1 MKYPHPWRRLGAL
14 ACTAALTLTLIP
26 AASASGG
33 GYRQSG
39 SLDMDKLS
47 RQEIAALLADNS
59 LELPGQL
66 FEEEPSV
73 TAPYR
78 AGRVTDQALQAA
90 VDRLN
95 ALRRIA
101 GVPDVALDSALSEN
115 AQYGAVL
122 LAASDFSHS
131 PAQPADMDGSFYQTA
146 SEATGSSNICAGR
159 SLTGSVDAF
168 MDDSDAGN
176 IDRLGHRRW
185 QLNPDMGR
193 IGFGYA
199 YSGASRY
206 GAYVAEKVFDRS
218 GAGCDYDFIAWPASG
233 DFPAQEGGTTLF
245 GGSCAWSVT
254 LNPQTY
260 QTPSLS
266 DVTVTL
272 TRESDGRTWTLDSG
286 TRNTSGDYFNVD
298 TGGYGVSNCII
309 FRPSGVDRYE
319 GVYTVEIDGLRTIG
333 GGAVTDF
340 AYQVAFFDAAQSEP
354 EPTPEP
360 TPEPEPEPGTET
372 SFADVPAS
380 AWYYNA
386 VEYVYENGLMS
397 GVSGGRFAPDDTLTR
412 AMLVQTLYA
421 MEGRPA
427 AASAGFADVAS
438 GDWYASAVNWAAANG
453 VVSGVSE
460 TGFGPNNALTR
471 EQLALILYRFAQ
483 YKGYDVTGTSDL
495 TAYADGSS
503 VSNWAAEAMSWAVNA
518 GLISG
523 VGGNQIA
530 PTGTATR
537 AQVAQILMNFC
548 ENVAH

>member
-131 PAQPADMDGSFYQTA
+131 PAQPADMDGIFYQTA

-272 TRESDGRTWTLDSG
+272 TRESDGRTWT
-286 TRNTSGDYFNVD
+286 
-298 TGGYGVSNCII
+298 
-309 FRPSGVDRYE
+309 
-319 GVYTVEIDGLRTIG
+319 
-333 GGAVTDF
+333 
-340 AYQVAFFDAAQSEP
+340 
-354 EPTPEP
+354 
-360 TPEPEPEPGTET
+360 
-372 SFADVPAS
+372 
-380 AWYYNA
+380 
-386 VEYVYENGLMS
+386 
-397 GVSGGRFAPDDTLTR
+397 
-412 AMLVQTLYA
+412 
-421 MEGRPA
+421 
-427 AASAGFADVAS
+427 
-438 GDWYASAVNWAAANG
+438 
-453 VVSGVSE
+453 
-460 TGFGPNNALTR
+460 
-471 EQLALILYRFAQ
+471 
-483 YKGYDVTGTSDL
+483 
-495 TAYADGSS
+495 
-503 VSNWAAEAMSWAVNA
+503 
-518 GLISG
+518 
-523 VGGNQIA
+523 
-530 PTGTATR
+530 
-537 AQVAQILMNFC
+537 
-548 ENVAH
+548 

>member
-122 LAASDFSHS
+122 LAASHFSHS

-380 AWYYNA
+380 AWYAQYA
-386 VEYVYENGLMS
+386 QEAARAGLM
-397 GVSGGRFAPDDTLTR
+397 
-412 AMLVQTLYA
+412 
-421 MEGRPA
+421 
-427 AASAGFADVAS
+427 
-438 GDWYASAVNWAAANG
+438 
-453 VVSGVSE
+453 
-460 TGFGPNNALTR
+460 
-471 EQLALILYRFAQ
+471 
-483 YKGYDVTGTSDL
+483 
-495 TAYADGSS
+495 
-503 VSNWAAEAMSWAVNA
+503 
-518 GLISG
+518 
-523 VGGNQIA
+523 
-530 PTGTATR
+530 TGTAQTRFSPDQTLSVAEVVTLAARLHAERQGETVPQRPGAWYLGAYTYCVDEGLFTTMEVPSGILEQPATRFQMVELLDRAVPDSEKTAIHGDAAAPDVGPDSPYQEVVNRWYQAGITQGDQSGNFNGENSITR
-537 AQVAQILMNFC
+537 AETAAILC
-548 ENVAH
+548 RLAGLTPRV

>member
-360 TPEPEPEPGTET
+360 EPEPEPGTET

-380 AWYYNA
+380 AWYCDA

-397 GVSGGRFAPDDTLTR
+397 GVSGGRFAPNDTLTR

-495 TAYADGSS
+495 AAYADGSS
-503 VSNWAAEAMSWAVNA
+503 VSGWAAEAMGWAVDA

-530 PTGTATR
+530 PTGTASR

-548 ENVAH
+548 ENVAR